1 MYLIV
6 VDMGSGYW
14 KVVAEEE
21 TQGIMKFFNQ
31 YENQQRKVIPTRDL
45 NTAPTFVE
53 IMMNIQKE

>member
-31 YENQQRKVIPTRDL
+31 YENQQWKVIPTRDL
-45 NTAPTFVE
+45 NTAPTFV
-53 IMMNIQKE
+53 